1 MSIWKVADLKETVMS
16 LENIIQLKDVQLE
29 NMQRDNGRL
38 SVELK
43 KQQRYVRNL
52 KRKTLETW
60 FEFIAILKCID
71 LISEQLDD
79 ERFLYQREKDFFDSE
94 MQRQK
99 VRYGASKL
107 SQRRKELEVVRE
119 CLEDE
124 NKSLREELNEK
135 VETTYN
141 LCIKF
146 LRMKYAKDSLREKFD
161 QLLKEHL
168 GVMSDMMEKLDE
180 AREELNIIVSEKF
193 QDPLPLSKAKFLQVS
208 FIKMRLILTISRFYN
223 VLFLIFF
230 IFFNIKKII
239 VYRVKSQVVQRNA
252 RLVHE
257 NAALKMQIQQ
267 LTLNIERL
275 NNCMQK
281 TKSVNVDAKIIA
293 KLATQNK
300 KRRSK
305 EFTKWLP
312 FQ

>member
-1 MSIWKVADLKETVMS
+1 MFIWKVADLKETVVS
-16 LENIIQLKDVQLE
+16 LENIIQLKDVQLQ

-38 SVELK
+38 SAELK

-99 VRYGASKL
+99 VRCGASKL

-193 QDPLPLSKAKFLQVS
+193 QDPLPLSKAKFLQVT
-208 FIKMRLILTISRFYN
+208 FIKMQLILTISQLYN
-223 VLFLIFF
+223 VLFF
-230 IFFNIKKII
+230 IFF
-239 VYRVKSQVVQRNA
+239 
-252 RLVHE
+252 
-257 NAALKMQIQQ
+257 
-267 LTLNIERL
+267 
-275 NNCMQK
+275 
-281 TKSVNVDAKIIA
+281 
-293 KLATQNK
+293 
-300 KRRSK
+300 
-305 EFTKWLP
+305 F
-312 FQ
+312 